1 MAEVERELNEAQFK
15 VETAQGIF
23 DTIVSRM
30 NTELARFQVRAVICS
45 YLHGHPRCCHT
56 VSKSPAIC
64 SQSPGL
70 LSSLSKPCRCVA
82 AWLSVA
88 LCSNMAWPQLL
99 FMNHGSHCRRSE
111 QTRWQRCCV
120 TLQLRKHARQQK
132 RQRPG
137 TPSSQSHLIARSP
150 SEVGSM
156 HCEAGSMHCSVT
168 ADAVAVFRGCQHSS
182 MLCSH
187 FVLRTSILLVPY
199 FS

>member
-88 LCSNMAWPQLL
+88 LCSNMAWSFSAAGHEP
-99 FMNHGSHCRRSE
+99 
-111 QTRWQRCCV
+111 WV
-120 TLQLRKHARQQK
+120 TLQEER
-132 RQRPG
+132 
-137 TPSSQSHLIARSP
+137 
-150 SEVGSM
+150 
-156 HCEAGSMHCSVT
+156 
-168 ADAVAVFRGCQHSS
+168 ADEMAA
-182 MLCSH
+182 
-187 FVLRTSILLVPY
+187 VLRNFAIVQARTAAETAEAWHTLIPESPD
-199 FS
+199 SEEPQ